1 MKYSVA
7 AVSAFAAVALAKPAF
22 TNLSFDVEVGKP
34 FTITF
39 AGCSASTTCDIEL
52 QTGTSKALKDVKTL
66 ASGVTGTS
74 ATVTLDKIPSGTYNF
89 KITDSNGEINYSA
102 QFPVQGDVAA
112 SASASASASSASS
125 ETSAKETNTAT
136 AAPTSTEASTSAEKS
151 TTLVKST
158 TAHST
163 AASNSTTAAPTSSHS
178 VPAKHNSTSSA
189 LTTGPASTTAAHST
203 AAQTSSKPAITS
215 VPPGSAAGRLAS
227 PIALVAGVALA
238 LAFLS

>member
-7 AVSAFAAVALAKPAF
+7 AVSAFAAVALAKPSF

-39 AGCSASTTCDIEL
+39 AGCASGCDIEL
-52 QTGTSKALKDVKTL
+52 QTGSSKDLKDVKVL
-66 ASGVTGTS
+66 ATGVTGSST
-74 ATVTLDKIPSGTYNF
+74 TVTLDKIPSGTYNF
-89 KITDSNGEINYSA
+89 KITDSNGESNYSA
-102 QFPVQGDVAA
+102 QFPVQGDVA
-112 SASASASASSASS
+112 ASASASSASS

-136 AAPTSTEASTSAEKS
+136 AAPTSTAASSSAEKS

-158 TAHST
+158 TAHTT
-163 AASNSTTAAPTSSHS
+163 AASNSTTAAPTSHS
-178 VPAKHNSTSSA
+178 ATAKHNSTSSA
-189 LTTGPASTTAAHST
+189 LTTGAPTTTAAQTT
-203 AAQTSSKPAITS
+203 AAKTSSKPAVTT

-238 LAFLS
+238 IAFLS

>member
-39 AGCSASTTCDIEL
+39 AGCSASTTCNIEL
-52 QTGTSKALKDVKTL
+52 QTGTSKALTDVKTL
-66 ASGVTGTS
+66 ASGVTGAS
-74 ATVTLDKIPSGTYNF
+74 VTVTLDKIPSGTYNF

-112 SASASASASSASS
+112 SASASASSASS

-136 AAPTSTEASTSAEKS
+136 AAPTSTEASSSAEKS

-163 AASNSTTAAPTSSHS
+163 AASNSTTAAPTSHS

-203 AAQTSSKPAITS
+203 AAKTSSKPAITS

>member
-7 AVSAFAAVALAKPAF
+7 AVSAFAAVALAKPSI

-34 FTITF
+34 FTLTF
-39 AGCSASTTCDIEL
+39 AGCSSGCDIEL
-52 QTGTSKALKDVKTL
+52 QTGSSKDLKDVKSL
-66 ASGVTGTS
+66 ATGVTGTS

-89 KITDSNGEINYSA
+89 KITDSTGESNYSA

-136 AAPTSTEASTSAEKS
+136 AAPTSTAASSSAEKS

-163 AASNSTTAAPTSSHS
+163 VASNSTTAAPTSHS
-178 VPAKHNSTSSA
+178 ATAKHNSTSSA
-189 LTTGPASTTAAHST
+189 LTTGAPTTTAAQTT
-203 AAQTSSKPAITS
+203 AAKTSSKPAITT

-238 LAFLS
+238 IAFLS

>member
-7 AVSAFAAVALAKPAF
+7 AVSAFAAVALAKPSI

-34 FTITF
+34 FTLTF
-39 AGCSASTTCDIEL
+39 AGCASGCDIEL
-52 QTGTSKALKDVKTL
+52 QTGASKDLKDVKTL
-66 ASGVTGTS
+66 ATGVTGTS
-74 ATVTLDKIPSGTYNF
+74 TTVTLDKIPSGTYNF
-89 KITDSNGEINYSA
+89 KITDSTGDSNYSA
-102 QFPVQGDVAA
+102 QFPVQGDVA
-112 SASASASASSASS
+112 ASASASASSASS

-136 AAPTSTEASTSAEKS
+136 AAPTSTAASSSAEKS

-163 AASNSTTAAPTSSHS
+163 VASNSTTAAPTSHS
-178 VPAKHNSTSSA
+178 ATAKHNSTSSA
-189 LTTGPASTTAAHST
+189 LTTGAPTTT
-203 AAQTSSKPAITS
+203 GT
-215 VPPGSAAGRLAS
+215 AAGRLAS